1 MQKLIDFKCPLCD
14 FTDFEHLYK
23 FNTSVMINSEIT
35 NWEYEHIICNNCAVI
50 MVYPPPSK
58 KILDEYYENTFPFEL
73 NNFQKRQINAAHF
86 INDEINPVEKNVF
99 DIGAGDGFLLK
110 QFADAGWKCNGIEPS
125 NAMTKKAFKKNNI
138 KIINKNFEDFFK
150 TEIDTKYN
158 LVTMSHVL
166 EHVYFPENI
175 IKNIREMLTEDGFLY
190 IEVPSVEGFANEK
203 INNEIMSFTHLWHY
217 TVSSLTNLIQKQGFK
232 KIKIETA
239 VENDFPVI
247 RSIFQREKK
256 IYDNNI
262 GNNEISQ
269 TKDYFLKMIN
279 IRNKRKIETVKKIK
293 LLFEK
298 EKPVIFYG
306 AGVDMYDLMNSH
318 NTFMKN
324 FDYYLVDSNPKKQG
338 KSLNDKIIENPRIIL
353 SFDKPI
359 ICITSRLIALK
370 ESIRQSISDLKIK
383 DLEVIDLF
391 DNHV

>member
-1 MQKLIDFKCPLCD
+1 
-14 FTDFEHLYK
+14 
-23 FNTSVMINSEIT
+23 
-35 NWEYEHIICNNCAVI
+35 
-50 MVYPPPSK
+50 
-58 KILDEYYENTFPFEL
+58 
-73 NNFQKRQINAAHF
+73 
-86 INDEINPVEKNVF
+86 
-99 DIGAGDGFLLK
+99 
-110 QFADAGWKCNGIEPS
+110 
-125 NAMTKKAFKKNNI
+125 
-138 KIINKNFEDFFK
+138 
-150 TEIDTKYN
+150 
-158 LVTMSHVL
+158 
-166 EHVYFPENI
+166 
-175 IKNIREMLTEDGFLY
+175 MLTEDGFLY

-269 TKDYFLKMIN
+269 TKDYFLKMVN